1 VRLRW
6 AAVMI
11 LVPLVLG
18 QSVAF
23 AQGSSTTPTVS
34 PSPSPSVRV
43 PSPPVQP
50 AVAVKSSAQVSAV
63 ENSDS
68 VQMDLVNCGWW
79 GDCLLARMVLP
90 SSMQVNAY
98 QLWFENGSSTPV
110 RIAKTA
116 LITRGQ
122 RTGYQLTEPD
132 LVLNEQNRVLPGN
145 QITRLNLQVNR
156 LGIPPDQYNGKLYLM
171 LKDSRERLT
180 LPLMI
185 NVRTGPMLPIVA
197 LFFGVVL
204 GRLLKYMQERGGPQ
218 SEKLKLINRLE
229 ADLNNLYPEDQK
241 ILANMLLSVRQLAF
255 REELDK
261 ADVQIS
267 LIRGRLEVLQKL
279 RRIQERIAADTT
291 GNLEQFL
298 TRVEQV
304 RVFLSEAEDELAKR
318 ELQDLLEDLSGMK
331 GIARGADL
339 ETDVGKAIQRLDAKE
354 IIARKP
360 SESLRGSRIRKGLI
374 WLSGVSDELRAEAT
388 LWVVRPMLSLGLLVG
403 LALMGINELYVEK
416 GASLGAKPL
425 TDYWGLVLWGL
436 SADVASRSL
445 SSLKEKQGA

>member
-1 VRLRW
+1 MRLRW

-18 QSVAF
+18 QGVAL
-23 AQGSSTTPTVS
+23 AQSSPTTPTVS
-34 PSPSPSVRV
+34 PSPSPSVKV

-50 AVAVKSSAQVSAV
+50 AVAVKSSTQVSAV

-79 GDCLLARMVLP
+79 GDCLLAKMVLP

-98 QLWFENGSSTPV
+98 QLWFENGSSTPIG
-110 RIAKTA
+110 IAKTA

-122 RTGYQLTEPD
+122 RTGYQLTETD
-132 LVLNEQNRVLPGN
+132 LVLNEQNRALPGS

-156 LGIPPDQYNGKLYLM
+156 LGIPPDQYSGKLYLM
-171 LKDSRERLT
+171 LKDSKERLT

-197 LFFGVVL
+197 LFFGVLL

-218 SEKLKLINRLE
+218 SDKLKLINRLE

-241 ILANMLLSVRQLAF
+241 ILANMLLSVRQLVF
-255 REELDK
+255 REELEK

-279 RRIQERIAADTT
+279 RRIQERIATDTT
-291 GNLEQFL
+291 GNLEHFL

-304 RVFLSEAEDELAKR
+304 RVFLSEEDDELAKR
-318 ELQDLLEDLSGMK
+318 ELQVLQEDLAGV
-331 GIARGADL
+331 RGDATANL
-339 ETDVGKAIQRLDAKE
+339 ETAVGQAIQRLDAKD
-354 IIARKP
+354 IIAGKP
-360 SESLRGSRIRKGLI
+360 SKRLRTSHLRKSLI